1 MKYRIL
7 LLSLQRFYKETI
19 MIIERDILKKLD
31 EWKNAADRKPLIVQ
45 GARQIGKSWAVE
57 EFGRRRFKHVAV
69 FNFDKKKELKG
80 VFSQT
85 KDIKRLLGE
94 LELYTT
100 VPIIAGETLLFFDEI
115 QDCKE
120 ALNTL
125 KYFRE
130 DAPEYDV
137 IAAGSLL
144 GVATKRKK
152 KKADKDSDEGEAENT
167 FPVGKVS
174 FLDMYPVTFREYL
187 RMASPRLMEQ
197 MEARLT
203 GLEPLPEILFNQ
215 LTEQYRRYQVCG
227 GLPKP
232 CSDMLD
238 NAGMAVIEQDLE
250 DLRKSYELD
259 FTKHVDSKDIP
270 RIREIWRSIPSQLSR
285 ENKKFVFRAVREGA
299 RAREYESALD
309 WLVLSGMI
317 YRIYCT
323 EKPELPM
330 KHYEDLTALQS
341 KDCEDGRRLGNSS
354 QLDCPRLAPS
364 FQVYVL
370 DQAVL
375 RSMAELPPE
384 AVLTKGD
391 ILKEFKGAM
400 AENFVLGSLLAQ
412 GFKTPHYW
420 TLQGNKAEVDFLIQN
435 GLEIIP
441 IEVKAEDNVSGKSF
455 AEYNKKYEPRI
466 RLRYSLLNIKRNG
479 NMVNFPIFL
488 CDWLNDVLPS
498 L

>member
-1 MKYRIL
+1 MKYWIL
-7 LLSLQRFYKETI
+7 LLSLQRFYKKTI

-31 EWKNAADRKPLIVQ
+31 EWKSTADRKPLIVQ

-152 KKADKDSDEGEAENT
+152 KKADEDSDEGEADNT

-187 RMASPRLMEQ
+187 RMANPRMMEQ

-330 KHYEDLTALQS
+330 KHYEDLTAF
-341 KDCEDGRRLGNSS
+341 K
-354 QLDCPRLAPS
+354 
-364 FQVYVL
+364 VYVL

-441 IEVKAEDNVSGKSF
+441 IEVKAEDNVNGKSF

-488 CDWLNDVLPS
+488 CDWLKDILS
-498 L
+498 EI

>member
-1 MKYRIL
+1 
-7 LLSLQRFYKETI
+7 

-31 EWKNAADRKPLIVQ
+31 EWKSTADRKPLIVQ

-152 KKADKDSDEGEAENT
+152 KKSDGDSDEDEADNT

-187 RMASPRLMEQ
+187 RMANPRLMEQ

-238 NAGMAVIEQDLE
+238 NAGMAVIEQDLD

-299 RAREYESALD
+299 RAREYESAID

-341 KDCEDGRRLGNSS
+341 KDCEDGRRRG
-354 QLDCPRLAPS
+354 
-364 FQVYVL
+364 
-370 DQAVL
+370 
-375 RSMAELPPE
+375 
-384 AVLTKGD
+384 
-391 ILKEFKGAM
+391 
-400 AENFVLGSLLAQ
+400 
-412 GFKTPHYW
+412 H
-420 TLQGNKAEVDFLIQN
+420 
-435 GLEIIP
+435 
-441 IEVKAEDNVSGKSF
+441 
-455 AEYNKKYEPRI
+455 
-466 RLRYSLLNIKRNG
+466 
-479 NMVNFPIFL
+479 
-488 CDWLNDVLPS
+488 
-498 L
+498 

>member
-1 MKYRIL
+1 
-7 LLSLQRFYKETI
+7 
-19 MIIERDILKKLD
+19 MIIERHILKQLD
-31 EWKNAADRKPLIVQ
+31 EWKSTADRKPLIVQ

-330 KHYEDLTALQS
+330 KHYEDLTAF
-341 KDCEDGRRLGNSS
+341 K
-354 QLDCPRLAPS
+354 
-364 FQVYVL
+364 VYVL

-488 CDWLNDVLPS
+488 CDWLKDILS
-498 L
+498 EI

>member
-1 MKYRIL
+1 
-7 LLSLQRFYKETI
+7 

-31 EWKNAADRKPLIVQ
+31 EWKNATDRKPLIVQ

-152 KKADKDSDEGEAENT
+152 KKTHDNSDEDEADNT

-187 RMASPRLMEQ
+187 RIANPRLMEQ
-197 MEARLT
+197 MEVRLT

-330 KHYEDLTALQS
+330 KHYEDLTAF
-341 KDCEDGRRLGNSS
+341 K
-354 QLDCPRLAPS
+354 
-364 FQVYVL
+364 VYVL

-441 IEVKAEDNVSGKSF
+441 IEVKAEDNVNGKSF

>member
-1 MKYRIL
+1 
-7 LLSLQRFYKETI
+7 

-31 EWKNAADRKPLIVQ
+31 EWKSTEDRKPLIVQ

-137 IAAGSLL
+137 VAAGSLL

-152 KKADKDSDEGEAENT
+152 KKAADDNVEDEADNS

-187 RMASPRLMEQ
+187 RMANPQLMEQ

-238 NAGMAVIEQDLE
+238 NAGMAVIEQELD
-250 DLRKSYELD
+250 DLRNAYELD

-285 ENKKFVFRAVREGA
+285 ENKKFIFRAVREGA

-317 YRIYCT
+317 YRLYCT

-330 KHYEDLTALQS
+330 KHYEDLTAF
-341 KDCEDGRRLGNSS
+341 K
-354 QLDCPRLAPS
+354 
-364 FQVYVL
+364 VYVL

-441 IEVKAEDNVSGKSF
+441 IEVKAEDNVNGKSF
-455 AEYNKKYEPRI
+455 AEYNKKYDPRI

-479 NMVNFPIFL
+479 NLINFPIFL

>member
-1 MKYRIL
+1 
-7 LLSLQRFYKETI
+7 

-31 EWKNAADRKPLIVQ
+31 EWKSTADRKPLIVQ

-152 KKADKDSDEGEAENT
+152 KKADEDSDEGEAENT

-238 NAGMAVIEQDLE
+238 NAGMAVIEKDLE

-330 KHYEDLTALQS
+330 KHYEDLTAF
-341 KDCEDGRRLGNSS
+341 K
-354 QLDCPRLAPS
+354 
-364 FQVYVL
+364 VYVL

-441 IEVKAEDNVSGKSF
+441 IEVKAEDNVNGKSF

>member
-1 MKYRIL
+1 MIRL
-7 LLSLQRFYKETI
+7 FLLPLLSIYPSN
-19 MIIERDILKKLD
+19 MIIERDILNKLND
-31 EWKNAADRKPLIVQ
+31 WKNAADRKPLIIQ

-69 FNFDKKKELKG
+69 FNFDKKKELKD

-100 VPIIAGETLLFFDEI
+100 VPIVAGETLLFFDEI

-130 DAPEYDV
+130 DAPEFDI

-144 GVATKRKK
+144 GVATQRKK
-152 KKADKDSDEGEAENT
+152 KKDDDASDDDEAANT

-187 RMASPRLMEQ
+187 RMANPRLMEQ
-197 MEARLT
+197 MEARLPR
-203 GLEPLPEILFNQ
+203 LEPLPEILLNQ

-232 CSDMLD
+232 CSNMLD

-285 ENKKFVFRAVREGA
+285 ENKKFVFRTVREGA

-309 WLVLSGMI
+309 WLALSGMI
-317 YRIYCT
+317 YRIYRT

-330 KHYEDLTALQS
+330 KHYEDLTAF
-341 KDCEDGRRLGNSS
+341 K
-354 QLDCPRLAPS
+354 
-364 FQVYVL
+364 VYAL

-384 AVLTKGD
+384 AVLAKGD

-420 TLQGNKAEVDFLIQN
+420 TLQGNQAEVDFLIQN

-441 IEVKAEDNVSGKSF
+441 IEVKAEENVNGKSF

-479 NMVNFPIFL
+479 NLVNFPIFL
-488 CDWLNDVLPS
+488 CDWLNDMIPL

>member
-1 MKYRIL
+1 MKYWIL
-7 LLSLQRFYKETI
+7 LLSLQRFYKKTI

-31 EWKNAADRKPLIVQ
+31 EWKSTADRKPLIVQ

-152 KKADKDSDEGEAENT
+152 KKADEDSDEGEAENT

-187 RMASPRLMEQ
+187 RMANPRLMEQ

-285 ENKKFVFRAVREGA
+285 ENKKFVFRTVREGA

-330 KHYEDLTALQS
+330 KHYEDLTAF
-341 KDCEDGRRLGNSS
+341 K
-354 QLDCPRLAPS
+354 
-364 FQVYVL
+364 VYVL

-441 IEVKAEDNVSGKSF
+441 IEVKAEDNVNGKSF

-488 CDWLNDVLPS
+488 CDWLKDILS
-498 L
+498 EI

>member
-1 MKYRIL
+1 
-7 LLSLQRFYKETI
+7 

-31 EWKNAADRKPLIVQ
+31 EWKNATDRKPLIVQ

-152 KKADKDSDEGEAENT
+152 KKTDDNSDEDEADNT

-187 RMASPRLMEQ
+187 RMANPRLMEQ
-197 MEARLT
+197 MEVRLT

-238 NAGMAVIEQDLE
+238 NAGMAVIELDLE

-259 FTKHVDSKDIP
+259 FTKHVDGKDIP

-285 ENKKFVFRAVREGA
+285 ENKKFVFRVVREGA
-299 RAREYESALD
+299 RAREYKSALD

-330 KHYEDLTALQS
+330 KHYEDLTAF
-341 KDCEDGRRLGNSS
+341 K
-354 QLDCPRLAPS
+354 
-364 FQVYVL
+364 VYVL

-384 AVLTKGD
+384 AVLSKGD

-400 AENFVLGSLLAQ
+400 AENYVLGSLLAQ

-441 IEVKAEDNVSGKSF
+441 IEVKAENNVNGKSF

-466 RLRYSLLNIKRNG
+466 RLRYSLHNIRRNG
-479 NMVNFPIFL
+479 NIVNFPIFL

>member
-1 MKYRIL
+1 
-7 LLSLQRFYKETI
+7 

-152 KKADKDSDEGEAENT
+152 KKADEDSDEGEAENT

-259 FTKHVDSKDIP
+259 STKHVDSKDIP

-330 KHYEDLTALQS
+330 KHYEDLTAF
-341 KDCEDGRRLGNSS
+341 K
-354 QLDCPRLAPS
+354 
-364 FQVYVL
+364 VYVL

>member
-1 MKYRIL
+1 
-7 LLSLQRFYKETI
+7 

-31 EWKNAADRKPLIVQ
+31 EWKSTADRKPLIVQ

-152 KKADKDSDEGEAENT
+152 KKSDGDSDEDEADNT

-187 RMASPRLMEQ
+187 RMANPRLMEQ

-238 NAGMAVIEQDLE
+238 NAGMAVIEQDLD

-299 RAREYESALD
+299 RAREYESAID

-364 FQVYVL
+364 FKVYVL

-441 IEVKAEDNVSGKSF
+441 IEVKAEDNVNGKSF

-488 CDWLNDVLPS
+488 CDWLNDVLLS

>member
-1 MKYRIL
+1 
-7 LLSLQRFYKETI
+7 

-31 EWKNAADRKPLIVQ
+31 EWKSTADRKPLIVQ

-152 KKADKDSDEGEAENT
+152 KKVDEDSDEGEAENT

-187 RMASPRLMEQ
+187 RMANPRLMEQ

-330 KHYEDLTALQS
+330 KHYEDLTAF
-341 KDCEDGRRLGNSS
+341 K
-354 QLDCPRLAPS
+354 
-364 FQVYVL
+364 VYVL

-441 IEVKAEDNVSGKSF
+441 IEVKAEDNVNGKSF

>member
-1 MKYRIL
+1 
-7 LLSLQRFYKETI
+7 

-31 EWKNAADRKPLIVQ
+31 EWKSTADRKPLIVQ

-152 KKADKDSDEGEAENT
+152 KKADDDSDEVEADNT

-187 RMASPRLMEQ
+187 RMANPRLMER

-330 KHYEDLTALQS
+330 KHYEDLTAF
-341 KDCEDGRRLGNSS
+341 K
-354 QLDCPRLAPS
+354 
-364 FQVYVL
+364 VYVL

-441 IEVKAEDNVSGKSF
+441 IEVKAEDNVNGKSF

-488 CDWLNDVLPS
+488 CDWLNDVLS
-498 L
+498 LACLRNPYWERNKI

>member
-1 MKYRIL
+1 
-7 LLSLQRFYKETI
+7 

-31 EWKNAADRKPLIVQ
+31 EWKNTADRKPLIVQ

-94 LELYTT
+94 LELYTE

-152 KKADKDSDEGEAENT
+152 KNVDKDSDEDEADNT

-187 RMASPRLMEQ
+187 RMANPRLMEQ
-197 MEARLT
+197 MEVRLT
-203 GLEPLPEILFNQ
+203 ELEPLPEILFNQ

-227 GLPKP
+227 GMPKP

-238 NAGMAVIEQDLE
+238 NAGMTVIEQDLE

-285 ENKKFVFRAVREGA
+285 ENKKFVFRTVREGA

-330 KHYEDLTALQS
+330 KHYEDLTAF
-341 KDCEDGRRLGNSS
+341 K
-354 QLDCPRLAPS
+354 
-364 FQVYVL
+364 VYAL
-370 DQAVL
+370 DQAIL

-441 IEVKAEDNVSGKSF
+441 IEVKAEDNVNGKSF
-455 AEYNKKYEPRI
+455 AEYNKKYNPRI
-466 RLRYSLLNIKRNG
+466 RLRYSLLNIKQNG

-488 CDWLNDVLPS
+488 CDWLKDILNAKCL
-498 L
+498 

>member
-1 MKYRIL
+1 
-7 LLSLQRFYKETI
+7 
-19 MIIERDILKKLD
+19 
-31 EWKNAADRKPLIVQ
+31 
-45 GARQIGKSWAVE
+45 
-57 EFGRRRFKHVAV
+57 
-69 FNFDKKKELKG
+69 
-80 VFSQT
+80 
-85 KDIKRLLGE
+85 
-94 LELYTT
+94 
-100 VPIIAGETLLFFDEI
+100 
-115 QDCKE
+115 
-120 ALNTL
+120 
-125 KYFRE
+125 
-130 DAPEYDV
+130 
-137 IAAGSLL
+137 
-144 GVATKRKK
+144 
-152 KKADKDSDEGEAENT
+152 
-167 FPVGKVS
+167 
-174 FLDMYPVTFREYL
+174 
-187 RMASPRLMEQ
+187 MASPRLMEQ

-330 KHYEDLTALQS
+330 KHYEDLTAF
-341 KDCEDGRRLGNSS
+341 K
-354 QLDCPRLAPS
+354 
-364 FQVYVL
+364 VYVL

-441 IEVKAEDNVSGKSF
+441 IEVKAEDNVNGKSF

-488 CDWLNDVLPS
+488 CD
-498 L
+498 

>member
-1 MKYRIL
+1 
-7 LLSLQRFYKETI
+7 

-31 EWKNAADRKPLIVQ
+31 EWKSTEDRKPLIVQ

-152 KKADKDSDEGEAENT
+152 KKADEDSDKGEAENT

-187 RMASPRLMEQ
+187 RMANPRLMEQ

-330 KHYEDLTALQS
+330 KHYEDLTAF
-341 KDCEDGRRLGNSS
+341 K
-354 QLDCPRLAPS
+354 
-364 FQVYVL
+364 VYVL

-391 ILKEFKGAM
+391 ILKEFKGTM

-441 IEVKAEDNVSGKSF
+441 IEVKAEDNVNGKSF

-488 CDWLNDVLPS
+488 CDWLKDILS
-498 L
+498 EI

>member
-1 MKYRIL
+1 
-7 LLSLQRFYKETI
+7 

-31 EWKNAADRKPLIVQ
+31 EWKSTADRKPLIVQ

-152 KKADKDSDEGEAENT
+152 KKSDGDSDEDEADNT
-167 FPVGKVS
+167 FPVGMVS

-187 RMASPRLMEQ
+187 RMANPRLMEQ

-238 NAGMAVIEQDLE
+238 NAGMAVIEQDLD

-299 RAREYESALD
+299 RAREYESAID

-330 KHYEDLTALQS
+330 KHYEDLTAF
-341 KDCEDGRRLGNSS
+341 K
-354 QLDCPRLAPS
+354 
-364 FQVYVL
+364 VYVL

-441 IEVKAEDNVSGKSF
+441 IEVKAEDNVNGKSF

-488 CDWLNDVLPS
+488 CDWLNDVLLS

>member
-1 MKYRIL
+1 
-7 LLSLQRFYKETI
+7 

-31 EWKNAADRKPLIVQ
+31 KWKNATDRKPLIVQ

-130 DAPEYDV
+130 DAPEYEV

-152 KKADKDSDEGEAENT
+152 KKTDDNSDEDEADNT

-187 RMASPRLMEQ
+187 RMANPRLMEQ
-197 MEARLT
+197 MEVRLT

-330 KHYEDLTALQS
+330 KHYEDLTAF
-341 KDCEDGRRLGNSS
+341 K
-354 QLDCPRLAPS
+354 
-364 FQVYVL
+364 VYVL

-441 IEVKAEDNVSGKSF
+441 IEVKAEDNVNGKSF

-488 CDWLNDVLPS
+488 CDWLNDVLPAIVQG

>member
-1 MKYRIL
+1 
-7 LLSLQRFYKETI
+7 

-31 EWKNAADRKPLIVQ
+31 EWKSTADRKPLIVQ

-80 VFSQT
+80 IFSQT

-144 GVATKRKK
+144 GVATNRKK
-152 KKADKDSDEGEAENT
+152 KKSDGDSDEDEADNT

-187 RMASPRLMEQ
+187 RMANPRLMEQ

-238 NAGMAVIEQDLE
+238 NAGMAVIEQDLD

-299 RAREYESALD
+299 RAREYESAID

-330 KHYEDLTALQS
+330 KHYEDLTAF
-341 KDCEDGRRLGNSS
+341 K
-354 QLDCPRLAPS
+354 
-364 FQVYVL
+364 VYVL

-441 IEVKAEDNVSGKSF
+441 IEVKAEDNVNGKSF

>member
-152 KKADKDSDEGEAENT
+152 KKADEDSDEGEAENT

-270 RIREIWRSIPSQLSR
+270 RIREIWCSIPSQLSR

-330 KHYEDLTALQS
+330 KHYEDLTAF
-341 KDCEDGRRLGNSS
+341 K
-354 QLDCPRLAPS
+354 
-364 FQVYVL
+364 VYVL

-441 IEVKAEDNVSGKSF
+441 IEVKAEDNVNGKSF

-466 RLRYSLLNIKRNG
+466 RLRYSLRNISRNG

-488 CDWLNDVLPS
+488 CDWLNDVLS
-498 L
+498 LACLRNPYWERNKI

>member
-31 EWKNAADRKPLIVQ
+31 EWKSTADRKPLIVQ

-152 KKADKDSDEGEAENT
+152 KKVDDDSDEDEAENT

-330 KHYEDLTALQS
+330 KHYEDLTAF
-341 KDCEDGRRLGNSS
+341 K
-354 QLDCPRLAPS
+354 
-364 FQVYVL
+364 VYVL

-441 IEVKAEDNVSGKSF
+441 IEVKAEDNVNGKSF

>member
-1 MKYRIL
+1 
-7 LLSLQRFYKETI
+7 

-31 EWKNAADRKPLIVQ
+31 EWKSTADRKPLIVQ

-152 KKADKDSDEGEAENT
+152 KKADEDSDEDEAENT

-174 FLDMYPVTFREYL
+174 FLDMYPVTFRAYM
-187 RMASPRLMEQ
+187 RMANPRLMEQ

-330 KHYEDLTALQS
+330 KHYEDLTAF
-341 KDCEDGRRLGNSS
+341 K
-354 QLDCPRLAPS
+354 
-364 FQVYVL
+364 VYVL

-441 IEVKAEDNVSGKSF
+441 IEVKAEDNVNGKSF

-488 CDWLNDVLPS
+488 CDWLNDVLS
-498 L
+498 LACLRNPYWERNKI

>member
-1 MKYRIL
+1 
-7 LLSLQRFYKETI
+7 

-31 EWKNAADRKPLIVQ
+31 EWKSTADRKPLIVQ

-152 KKADKDSDEGEAENT
+152 KKADEDSDEGEAENT

-215 LTEQYRRYQVCG
+215 LTEQYHRYQVCG

-330 KHYEDLTALQS
+330 KHYEDLMAF
-341 KDCEDGRRLGNSS
+341 K
-354 QLDCPRLAPS
+354 
-364 FQVYVL
+364 VYVL

>member
-1 MKYRIL
+1 
-7 LLSLQRFYKETI
+7 

-31 EWKNAADRKPLIVQ
+31 EWKSTADRKPLIVQ

-330 KHYEDLTALQS
+330 KHYEDLTAF
-341 KDCEDGRRLGNSS
+341 K
-354 QLDCPRLAPS
+354 
-364 FQVYVL
+364 VYVL

-441 IEVKAEDNVSGKSF
+441 IEVKAEDNVNGKSF

-488 CDWLNDVLPS
+488 CDWLNDVLS
-498 L
+498 LACLRNPYWERNKI